1 MPVSEQEKLKDIL
14 EAGPDVNAKDLK
26 HPELDVSRRS
36 CFRCLCR
43 CLSLNGCLCRCLKRC
58 CRGMWCC
65 KVCKQSRT
73 ERMFEAGREFYTN
86 EVSVQRLVQAMQL
99 VEMDSNDPESTMT
112 KKRGHK
118 SNNSSL
124 QRIMEQTDSFCE
136 VSEAENVYA
145 SQQPQSM

>member
-1 MPVSEQEKLKDIL
+1 
-14 EAGPDVNAKDLK
+14 
-26 HPELDVSRRS
+26 
-36 CFRCLCR
+36 
-43 CLSLNGCLCRCLKRC
+43 
-58 CRGMWCC
+58 
-65 KVCKQSRT
+65 
-73 ERMFEAGREFYTN
+73 MFEAGREFYTN